1 MTHSA
6 SLANRNTLCIIMG
19 GGRGKRMEPLTRYRS
34 KPAVPL
40 GGNYRLID
48 IPISNCLNS
57 GFNKILV
64 LTQYNSESLN
74 KHIFR
79 TYKLDTFF
87 GGFVEILAAEQSYE
101 KTEWFQGTADSVR
114 RAMPHIHDPK
124 IDEVI
129 VLSGDQLYNMDLREL
144 QGIHQRSGADITV
157 ACHPE
162 PVENIHGFGVM
173 NVDVHNRIMS
183 FVEKPKDAAL
193 VKDALVQIEGK
204 PRYLASMGIY
214 IFKKDVLTELLR
226 QDPSQTDFGKEI
238 IPAAIRTRK
247 VHAYTFSDYWSDIG
261 TIGSY
266 YDASLMLTDYTPAFN
281 LYNEDWQIFTRPRYL
296 PPAKILEC
304 QIHQSIISEGCIIEE
319 SVIRRSLIGVRSVIG
334 NNTRIVES
342 IVTGNDSFES
352 SQDRASKIERGI
364 PLIGIGRDCEIRKAI
379 IDKNVSI
386 GDGVKIVNRNG
397 ATDEDGDKYSIRDGI
412 VVIHKSAVIPSGTVI

>member
-1 MTHSA
+1 MPQTS
-6 SLANRNTLCIIMG
+6 SLANRTTLCIIMG

-57 GFNKILV
+57 GLNKILV

-114 RAMPHIHDPK
+114 RAMPHIHDPR

-129 VLSGDQLYNMDLREL
+129 VLSGDQLFNMDLREL
-144 QGIHQRSGADITV
+144 QAVHQRNGADITI

-162 PVENIHGFGVM
+162 PVENISGFGIM
-173 NVDVHNRIMS
+173 NVDVQSRITS
-183 FVEKPKDAAL
+183 FVEKPKDP
-193 VKDALVQIEGK
+193 ALVQDAVVQIDGK

-226 QDPSQTDFGKEI
+226 QNPSQTDFGKEI
-238 IPAAIRTRK
+238 IPAAIRTKK
-247 VHAYTFSDYWSDIG
+247 VHAYTFNDYWSDIG

-281 LYNEDWQIFTRPRYL
+281 LYNEDWQIFTRPRFL

-334 NNTRIVES
+334 NNTRIFES
-342 IVTGNDSFES
+342 IVTGNDYFES
-352 SQDRASKIERGI
+352 VTDRAAKHDRGV
-364 PLIGIGRDCEIRKAI
+364 PSMGIGRDCEIRKAI

-397 ATDEDGDKYSIRDGI
+397 ADFEDGEKYSIRDGI
-412 VVIHKSAVIPSGTVI
+412 VVVHKGAVIPAGTVI

>member
-1 MTHSA
+1 MSQIP

-114 RAMPHIHDPK
+114 RAMPHIRDPR

-144 QGIHQRSGADITV
+144 QHEHHRRGADLTV
-157 ACHPE
+157 ACHLEPE
-162 PVENIHGFGVM
+162 ENIHGFGIM
-173 NVDVHNRIMS
+173 NTDADSRITS
-183 FVEKPKDAAL
+183 FVEKPKDASL
-193 VKDALVQIEGK
+193 VTGGPVLLDGK
-204 PRYLASMGIY
+204 PRFLANMGIY
-214 IFKKDVLTELLR
+214 IFKKDVLTELL
-226 QDPSQTDFGKEI
+226 SQNPNQIDFGKEI
-238 IPAAIRTRK
+238 IPAAIRDRK
-247 VHAYTFSDYWSDIG
+247 VYAYNFTDYWSDIG

-266 YDASLMLTDYTPAFN
+266 YEASLMLTDYTPAFN

-319 SVIRRSLIGVRSVIG
+319 SVIRRSLVGVRSVIG
-334 NNTRIVES
+334 NNTRIFES
-342 IVTGNDSFES
+342 IVTGNDYFES
-352 SQDRASKIERGI
+352 QESRSAKHDRGI
-364 PLIGIGRDCEIRKAI
+364 PHLGIGRDCEIRKAI
-379 IDKNVSI
+379 IDKNVAI
-386 GDGVKIVNRNG
+386 GDGCKIINKNN
-397 ATDEDGDKYSIRDGI
+397 ADHEDGDKYSIRDGI
-412 VVIHKSAVIPSGTVI
+412 VVVHKDAVIPSGTVI

>member
-1 MTHSA
+1 MSQTP

-101 KTEWFQGTADSVR
+101 KPEWLQGTADSVR

-129 VLSGDQLYNMDLREL
+129 VLSGDQLFSMDLREL
-144 QGIHQRSGADITV
+144 QREHHRRGADITV

-162 PVENIHGFGVM
+162 PEENISGFGIM
-173 NVDVHNRIMS
+173 NIDSDNRVTS
-183 FVEKPKDAAL
+183 FIEKPKDPAL
-193 VKDALVQIEGK
+193 VSGAKILVEGK
-204 PRYLASMGIY
+204 TRYLASMGIY

-226 QDPSQTDFGKEI
+226 QNPDQTDFGKEI
-238 IPAAIRTRK
+238 IPLAIRNRK
-247 VHAYTFSDYWSDIG
+247 VHAYNFEDYWSDIG

-266 YDASLMLTDYTPAFN
+266 YEASLMLTDYTPAFN

-334 NNTRIVES
+334 NNTRIFES
-342 IVTGNDSFES
+342 IVTGNDLFES
-352 SQDRASKIERGI
+352 VADRAAKTDRGI
-364 PLIGIGRDCEIRKAI
+364 PALGIGRDCEIRKAI

-386 GDGVKIVNRNG
+386 GDGVKIVNKNG
-397 ATDEDGDKYSIRDGI
+397 AENEDGEKYSIRDGI
-412 VVIHKSAVIPSGTVI
+412 VVIHKGAVIPSGTVI

>member
-1 MTHSA
+1 MSQTP

-19 GGRGKRMEPLTRYRS
+19 GGRGKRTEPLTQYRS

-114 RAMPHIHDPK
+114 RALPHIHDPR
-124 IDEVI
+124 INEVI
-129 VLSGDQLYNMDLREL
+129 VLSGDQLYNMDLRDL
-144 QGIHQRSGADITV
+144 QEVHHRTCADLTI

-162 PVENIHGFGVM
+162 PAENIHGFGIM
-173 NVDVHNRIMS
+173 NIDSNLRITS
-183 FVEKPKDAAL
+183 FIEKPKDVSL
-193 VKDALVQIEGK
+193 VAGALVQVEGK

-214 IFKKDVLTELLR
+214 IFKKEVLAELLR
-226 QDPSQTDFGKEI
+226 QDPSQYDFGKEI
-238 IPAAIRTRK
+238 IPTAIRTKK
-247 VHAYTFSDYWSDIG
+247 VHAYTFNDYWSDIG

-266 YDASLMLTDYTPAFN
+266 YEASLMLTDYTPAFN
-281 LYNEDWQIFTRPRYL
+281 MYNEDWQIFTRPRFL

-319 SVIRRSLIGVRSVIG
+319 SVVRRSLIGVRSVIG
-334 NNTRIVES
+334 NNTRIFES
-342 IVTGNDSFES
+342 IVTGNDYFES
-352 SQDRASKIERGI
+352 ADARAAKHERGV
-364 PLIGIGRDCEIRKAI
+364 PPIGIGRDCEIRKAI

-386 GDGVKIVNRNG
+386 GDGVRIVNRNG
-397 ATDEDGDKYSIRDGI
+397 ADHEDGEKYSIRDG
-412 VVIHKSAVIPSGTVI
+412 VAVIHKAAVIPNGTVI

>member
-1 MTHSA
+1 MSQTP

-129 VLSGDQLYNMDLREL
+129 VLSGDQLFNMDLRDL
-144 QGIHQRSGADITV
+144 QREHHRRGADITV

-162 PVENIHGFGVM
+162 PEENISGFGVM
-173 NVDVHNRIMS
+173 NVDHDSRITS
-183 FVEKPKDAAL
+183 FIEKPKDPAL
-193 VKDALVQIEGK
+193 VSGAKILVEGK

-226 QDPSQTDFGKEI
+226 QNPDQTDFGKEI
-238 IPAAIRTRK
+238 IPLAIRNRK
-247 VHAYTFSDYWSDIG
+247 VHAYNFDDYWSDIG

-266 YDASLMLTDYTPAFN
+266 YEASLMLTDYTPAFN

-334 NNTRIVES
+334 NNTRIFES
-342 IVTGNDSFES
+342 IVTGNDLFES
-352 SQDRASKIERGI
+352 VADRAAKADRGV
-364 PLIGIGRDCEIRKAI
+364 PALGIGRDCEIRKAI

-386 GDGVKIVNRNG
+386 GDGVKIINKNG
-397 ATDEDGDKYSIRDGI
+397 AENEDGEKYSIRDGI
-412 VVIHKSAVIPSGTVI
+412 VVIHKGAVIPSGTVI

>member
-1 MTHSA
+1 MSQA
-6 SLANRNTLCIIMG
+6 APLANRNTLCIIMG

-87 GGFVEILAAEQSYE
+87 RGFVEILAAEQSYE

-114 RAMPHIHDPK
+114 RAMPHIHDPR

-129 VLSGDQLYNMDLREL
+129 VLSGDQLYNMDLRDL
-144 QGIHQRSGADITV
+144 QAVHHRTDADLTI

-162 PVENIHGFGVM
+162 PVENIHGFGIM
-173 NVDVHNRIMS
+173 NIDPEGRITS
-183 FVEKPKDAAL
+183 FIEKPKDPAAIPGGPIQ
-193 VKDALVQIEGK
+193 VDGK

-214 IFKKDVLTELLR
+214 IFKKTVLAELLR
-226 QDPSQTDFGKEI
+226 QDPNQVDFGKEI
-238 IPAAIRTRK
+238 IPAAIRTKK
-247 VHAYTFSDYWSDIG
+247 VFAYTFNDYWSDIG

-266 YDASLMLTDYTPAFN
+266 YDASLMLTDYTPPFN
-281 LYNEDWQIFTRPRYL
+281 LYNEEWQIFTRPRYL

-304 QIHQSIISEGCIIEE
+304 QVNRSIISEGCIIEE

-334 NNTRIVES
+334 NNTKIFES
-342 IVTGNDSFES
+342 IVTGNDYFES
-352 SQDRASKIERGI
+352 IADRSAKESKGI
-364 PLIGIGRDCEIRKAI
+364 PTIGIGRDCEIRKAI

-386 GDGVKIVNRNG
+386 GDGVKIINRNG
-397 ATDEDGDKYSIRDGI
+397 AENEDGDKYSIRDGI
-412 VVIHKSAVIPSGTVI
+412 VVVHKGAVIPSGTVI